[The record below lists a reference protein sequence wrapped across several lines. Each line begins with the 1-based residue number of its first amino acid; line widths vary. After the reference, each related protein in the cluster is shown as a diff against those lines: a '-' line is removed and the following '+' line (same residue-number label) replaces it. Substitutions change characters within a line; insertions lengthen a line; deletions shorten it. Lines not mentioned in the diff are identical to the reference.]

1 MKGECGCKW
10 RVWPK
15 LREAGAHRQL
25 ERLVFEATN
34 DSVDVNFGDVG
45 TVNRQRT
52 PRVADNKCGI
62 LGLDVYLEL
71 WTREK
76 TVVRLAFDRSITLR
90 TYAGIFKS
98 HRIVY
103 GE

>member
-1 MKGECGCKW
+1 MAVGMKGECGCKW

-34 DSVDVNFGDVG
+34 DSIDVNFGDVG

-62 LGLDVYLEL
+62 LGLDVYL
-71 WTREK
+71 
-76 TVVRLAFDRSITLR
+76 
-90 TYAGIFKS
+90 
-98 HRIVY
+98 
-103 GE
+103 